1 MIILGTQLTVA
12 DNSGAKVVECI
23 NVHGGA
29 LVRWAEV
36 GETITVAVKS
46 AIPNA
51 KVQKSQVHRAVI
63 VRTKQ
68 NIKRS
73 DGTLVSFNSNSVV
86 LIDKKNEPIGS
97 RVFGSIAREVRNKG
111 FLKIASLAP
120 EVL

>member
-1 MIILGTQLTVA
+1 MIILGTQLIVA
-12 DNSGAKVVECI
+12 DNSGAKIVECI

-46 AIPNA
+46 AVPNG
-51 KVQKSQVHRAVI
+51 KVAKSQVHRAVI

-68 NIKRS
+68 NIKRRDGS
-73 DGTLVSFNSNSVV
+73 DISFNSNAVV
-86 LIDKKNEPIGS
+86 MLDKKGEPIGS
-97 RVFGSIAREVRNKG
+97 RVFGPIAREVRNKG
-111 FLKIASLAP
+111 YLKIASLAP

>member
-1 MIILGTQLTVA
+1 MIVLGTQLTVA

-29 LVRWAEV
+29 TVRWAEV

-46 AIPNA
+46 AVPHA
-51 KVQKSQVHRAVI
+51 KVSKSQIHNAVI

-73 DGTLVSFNSNSVV
+73 DGTDVSFNSNSVV

-97 RVFGSIAREVRNKG
+97 RIFGPIAREVRNG
-111 FLKIASLAP
+111 GYLKIASLAP

>member
-1 MIILGTQLTVA
+1 MIVLGTQLTVA

-29 LVRWAEV
+29 KVRWAEV
-36 GETITVAVKS
+36 GETITVVVKS

-51 KVQKSQVHRAVI
+51 KVAKSQVHRAVI

-68 NIKRS
+68 NIKRRDGS
-73 DGTLVSFNSNSVV
+73 DISFNSNSVV
-86 LIDKKNEPIGS
+86 LIDKKSEPIGT
-97 RVFGSIAREVRNKG
+97 RVFGPIAREVRNG
-111 FLKIASLAP
+111 GYIKISSLAP